1 MGESTIRTPP
11 VSQEPLSSIGTE
23 IINTKTNLFLITPMK
38 EKMGSKPLDEYKTY
52 LYKTYLYKKLFKRS
66 RFFV

>member
-38 EKMGSKPLDEYKTY
+38 EKMGSKPLAEYE
-52 LYKTYLYKKLFKRS
+52 TYLYKKLFKRS